1 MEPWLLLGFKNSETL
16 LGIETFKV
24 PQFNCTIISFKNS
37 ETLLG
42 IETGKQLTSKHENNA
57 SKTLKP
63 F

>member
-1 MEPWLLLGFKNSETL
+1 MGDRFKNSETL
-16 LGIETFKV
+16 LGIETEATEIK
-24 PQFNCTIISFKNS
+24 NCWHTSFKNS

-42 IETGKQLTSKHENNA
+42 IETGHSINSICASKA